1 MGQESGRVM
10 EKNTGIAGWMIFN
23 GSLNDKKYVEIDEM
37 YRLAAYKAGIM
48 LECIPNNGVAGVI
61 QGRASSSYLSDSSS
75 RPDFILFA
83 DKDVRLAKHLELC
96 GYRLFNNSSAIAT
109 CDDKIMTYQALS
121 AVGIAIPKT
130 IFAPLAYRVLEE
142 AAKNRFLEMIEDE
155 LNYPIVVKEAFGSF
169 GEQVYLAKNRQ
180 ELSQLYNRLQLKPH
194 LYQQYI
200 SSSFG
205 RDVRLHVVGDR
216 VVASMLRTNENDFRA
231 NITNGGKMHSFT
243 PSEAF
248 QNVAI
253 EASKAV
259 NADYSGVDLLFGAD
273 GEPIVCEIN
282 SNAHIKNILNCTGI
296 NIADIIFEYILRTIK
311 C

>member
-37 YRLAAYKAGIM
+37 YKLAAYKAGIM
-48 LECIPNNGVAGVI
+48 LECIPNNGLAGVI
-61 QGRASSSYLSDSSS
+61 QGRASSSYLSGISS

-96 GYRLFNNSSAIAT
+96 GFRLFNNSYAIAI

-121 AVGIAIPKT
+121 AAGIAIPKT
-130 IFAPLAYRVLEE
+130 IFAPLAYRKLEE
-142 AAKNRFLEMIEDE
+142 SAQSRFLQMIEDE

-180 ELSQLYNRLQLKPH
+180 ELSQLYSRLQLRPH

-296 NIADIIFEYILRTIK
+296 NIADIIFDYIMRTIK

>member
-1 MGQESGRVM
+1 MEQESDRVM
-10 EKNTGIAGWMIFN
+10 EKNTSIYGWMIFN

-37 YRLAAYKAGIM
+37 YRLAAYKAGIV

-61 QGRASSSYLSDSSS
+61 QGRASSSYLSGSSS

-121 AVGIAIPKT
+121 AAGIAIPKT
-130 IFAPLAYRVLEE
+130 IFAPLAYRELEE
-142 AAKNRFLEMIEDE
+142 AAQNRFLEMIEDE
-155 LNYPIVVKEAFGSF
+155 LTYPIVVKEAFGSF

-253 EASKAV
+253 EASRAV
-259 NADYSGVDLLFGAD
+259 NADYSGVDLLIGPD

-296 NIADIIFEYILRTIK
+296 NIADIIFDYIMRTIK

>member
-1 MGQESGRVM
+1 MVQESGRVM
-10 EKNTGIAGWMIFN
+10 EKNTSIYGWMIFN

-61 QGRASSSYLSDSSS
+61 QGRASRSYLSGSNS

-121 AVGIAIPKT
+121 AAGIAIPKT
-130 IFAPLAYRVLEE
+130 IFAPLAYRVIEE
-142 AAKNRFLEMIEDE
+142 ASKNRFLEMIEDE

-169 GEQVYLAKNRQ
+169 GEQVYLARNHQ

-253 EASKAV
+253 EASRAV
-259 NADYSGVDLLFGAD
+259 NADYSGVDLLIGPD

-296 NIADIIFEYILRTIK
+296 NIADIIFDYIMRTIK

>member
-1 MGQESGRVM
+1 MGQESGCVM
-10 EKNTGIAGWMIFN
+10 TKKTNIAGWMIFN
-23 GSLNDKKYVEIDEM
+23 SSLNDKKYVEINEM

-48 LECIPNNGVAGVI
+48 LECIPNSGVAGVI
-61 QGRASSSYLSDSSS
+61 QGRQSNSYLSGATS

-83 DKDVRLAKHLELC
+83 DKDVRLARHLELC

-121 AVGIAIPKT
+121 AAGIAIPKT
-130 IFAPLAYRVLEE
+130 IFAPLSYRELEE
-142 AAKNRFLEMIEDE
+142 AAQNRFLHMIEDE
-155 LNYPIVVKEAFGSF
+155 LTYPIVVKEAFGSF
-169 GEQVYLAKNRQ
+169 GEQVYLARNHQ
-180 ELSQLYNRLQLKPH
+180 ELALLYNRLQLKPH

-253 EASKAV
+253 EASKTV
-259 NADYSGVDLLFGAD
+259 KADYSGVDLLFGPY

-282 SNAHIKNILNCTGI
+282 SNAHIKNILSCTGI
-296 NIADIIFEYILRTIK
+296 NIADIIFEYILRTII